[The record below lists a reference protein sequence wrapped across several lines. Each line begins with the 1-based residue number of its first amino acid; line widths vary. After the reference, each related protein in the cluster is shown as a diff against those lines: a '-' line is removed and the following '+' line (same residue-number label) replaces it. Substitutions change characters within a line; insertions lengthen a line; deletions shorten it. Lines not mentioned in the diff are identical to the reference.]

1 MGVAHSKEQTETLI
15 QRGIERIRELSSE
28 GIAPSTAEFNAN
40 RGTAPSADYMRR
52 KGYPWP
58 RLLEMAGV
66 KGLKPGSKEGKR
78 QNIANSVPE
87 VLEAEIQAA
96 RHRGDHWPRHWHSWG
111 LTVIPHPAKTEVIE
125 IPLADGSGVYR
136 VTREYASIR

>member
-1 MGVAHSKEQTETLI
+1 MGVVHSEQQTKALI
-15 QRGIERIRELSSE
+15 ERGIERIRELSPE

-58 RLLEMAGV
+58 KLLEMAGV

-111 LTVIPHPAKTEVIE
+111 LTVIPTRCEVTE
-125 IPLADGSGVYR
+125 IPLPDGSGVYR